1 MQAILFNGL
10 NQPLQL
16 GTVAM
21 PVPAADEVLIE
32 VCRCGIC
39 GSDLHMTRDPAF
51 NITPGSVLGH
61 EYSGRVVECGKQVN
75 NLKVGDAVAVA
86 PLRGCGQ
93 CASCL
98 RGEPAWCPAFSLQGG
113 GFAQWATAKG
123 HQCRVIPS
131 SVGLKDSALAEPLAV
146 ALHGVM
152 RAGLKPGA
160 KVLILGAGAIG
171 LAVAYWAR
179 RLGAATVAIT
189 DLGDWQRERALHL
202 GATHFLVGDGA
213 LPACIAQ
220 NLGSAADIVFE
231 CVGRPGLIAQAIDHV
246 RPRGTVVVLGLCTV
260 ADKFMPFQAVSKEVN
275 LIMSA
280 FFNMDEFCAAVDV
293 LDGPDATPLTMVSET
308 VSLAEMPLAF
318 EALRQRQHQ
327 CKVMVA
333 PQQA

>member
-1 MQAILFNGL
+1 MQAILFKGL

-16 GTVAM
+16 GTVAT

-39 GSDLHMTRDPAF
+39 GSDLHMTQDPAF
-51 NITPGSVLGH
+51 NIAPGSVLGH
-61 EYSGRVVECGKQVN
+61 EYSGRVVECGKQVTG
-75 NLKVGDAVAVA
+75 LKVGDAVAVA

-93 CASCL
+93 CSSCL
-98 RGEPAWCPAFSLQGG
+98 RGEPAWCAGFSLQGG
-113 GFAQWATAKG
+113 GFAQWATAKD
-123 HQCRVIPS
+123 HQCLLIPS

-171 LAVAYWAR
+171 LAVAFWAR
-179 RLGAATVAIT
+179 RLGAGAVAIT

-202 GATHFLVGDGA
+202 GATHFLVADEVVHGRV
-213 LPACIAQ
+213 AQ
-220 NLGSAADIVFE
+220 SLGGPADIVFE
-231 CVGRPGLIAQAIDHV
+231 CVGRPGLIAQAIDQV

-260 ADKFMPFQAVSKEVN
+260 ADSFMPFQALSKEVN

-293 LDGPDATPLTMVSET
+293 LAGPHAAPLTMVSET
-308 VSLAEMPLAF
+308 VTLADMPQAF
-318 EALRQRQHQ
+318 EALRQRQQQ

-333 PQQA
+333 PQQG